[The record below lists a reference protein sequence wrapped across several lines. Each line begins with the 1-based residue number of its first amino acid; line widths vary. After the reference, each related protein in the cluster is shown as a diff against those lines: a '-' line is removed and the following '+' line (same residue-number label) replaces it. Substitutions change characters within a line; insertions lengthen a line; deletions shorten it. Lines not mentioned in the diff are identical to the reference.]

1 MVNVSLALPIF
12 GIMKKGSKFY
22 FLGPGGLFF
31 EEYLRVLWAMLRRS
45 KVVVIRGCGNSLFL
59 WDKISQILRK
69 VNLVCLKNEVN
80 I

>member
-1 MVNVSLALPIF
+1 MKRLVNSI
-12 GIMKKGSKFY
+12 
-22 FLGPGGLFF
+22 FLGSGGLFF
-31 EEYLRVLWAMLRRS
+31 EEYLRALWAMLRRS
-45 KVVVIRGCGNSLFL
+45 KVVVIGGCGNSLFL